1 MLDVALSILALILGG
16 LTLELFA
23 AAKAPLGYQDERGFH
38 FGVEKQA
45 NASDSKSHTPH

>member
-1 MLDVALSILALILGG
+1 MLDVALSVLALVLGG

-38 FGVEKQA
+38 FGVEKQTHA
-45 NASDSKSHTPH
+45 DSKSGNPQ

>member
-1 MLDVALSILALILGG
+1 MDVALSVLALVLGG

-38 FGVEKQA
+38 FGVEKQT
-45 NASDSKSHTPH
+45 NGSDSKTGNPK